1 MSSNLGG
8 KAGLLGEI
16 EQEWEQF
23 LEAARGLSEEDL
35 TRASA
40 VGHWSARDVMVHT
53 AAVNEVLIKELT
65 VFLAEGKEAD
75 YGDEDAV
82 VQMND
87 VQLEEKQALSLSE
100 VWELLDRSYREAFS
114 YLQSLPEEAYGPGR
128 LRAQAC
134 DGGDGGALPGP
145 QGRPGAGT
153 NRRCFCFL
161 GLVCSQSWRCGTF
174 AG

>member
-53 AAVNEVLIKELT
+53 AAVNEELVKELT

-82 VQMND
+82 VRMND

-114 YLQSLPEEAYGPGR
+114 YLQSLPEEAYAPDGYVRRHVAGETVEHYR
-128 LRAQAC
+128 DHRADLGQVRT
-134 DGGDGGALPGP
+134 GDASAP
-145 QGRPGAGT
+145 
-153 NRRCFCFL
+153 
-161 GLVCSQSWRCGTF
+161 
-174 AG
+174 